1 MKSDSSDNKQPT
13 RANRLNEL
21 FNKAVSDDKVVD
33 KDAWKDYCALSCD
46 MTREEYDREMEHED
60 HPDTFGAITNVM
72 ERRRR
77 QELKKLREVKDHLA
91 NGLIAIK
98 AVASG
103 HEHALDE
110 LGTVYRTARA
120 FLSQV
125 GIDA

>member
-1 MKSDSSDNKQPT
+1 MKLENEMTLDEAIAHAEE
-13 RANRLNEL
+13 RADGTPCGEN
-21 FNKAVSDDKVVD
+21 
-33 KDAWKDYCALSCD
+33 
-46 MTREEYDREMEHED
+46 H
-60 HPDTFGAITNVM
+60 
-72 ERRRR
+72 R
-77 QELKKLREVKDHLA
+77 QLAEWLKELKKLREVKDHLA